1 MLFADAGYAALLEA
15 QALQPLLTA
24 ATATAE
30 QSGQWQG
37 ALPLAALAALC
48 RPESSLRSQVLQS
61 TKQLLPRLLEASV
74 GSSQHE
80 HMLIGVLHM
89 LKEQLQTPGA
99 NDATIASGVV
109 AHLLNGMQRLTKVS
123 IAPRQDN
130 KI

>member
-1 MLFADAGYAALLEA
+1 MFVDAGYAALLEA

-24 ATATAE
+24 ATATEE
-30 QSGQWQG
+30 QPGQWQG

-48 RPESSLRSQVLQS
+48 RPGSSLRSQVLQS
-61 TKQLLPRLLEASV
+61 TKQLLPKLLEASI

-89 LKEQLQTPGA
+89 LKEQLQTAGA
-99 NDATIASGVV
+99 NDVAIASGVV

-123 IAPRQDN
+123 IAPRSDN